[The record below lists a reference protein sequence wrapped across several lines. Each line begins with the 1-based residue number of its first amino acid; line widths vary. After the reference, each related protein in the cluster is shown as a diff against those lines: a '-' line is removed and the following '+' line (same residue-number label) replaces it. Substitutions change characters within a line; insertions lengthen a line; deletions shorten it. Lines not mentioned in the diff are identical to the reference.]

1 MKAAGG
7 QDPGLKYRHGG
18 HRSRGVRASALGANS
33 IPHAGAPTSFGTSLL
48 GILSRSFPW
57 CRGKPR
63 GWFRSS
69 CHDDLSLPRNRM
81 CSRHLHAQIDSG
93 RGMVQTRVTL
103 APERLNKSRRT
114 EVVSGQR
121 VDGLHCACI
130 QYTHPHKVLPPTY
143 RLLNVYVPRRDTP
156 SGKEVGLA

>member
-7 QDPGLKYRHGG
+7 QDPGPKYRHGG

-63 GWFRSS
+63 GWFRPS
-69 CHDDLSLPRNRM
+69 CHDGLST
-81 CSRHLHAQIDSG
+81 RHNPLRPNFLRPQRDSG
-93 RGMVQTRVTL
+93 RRMVF
-103 APERLNKSRRT
+103 
-114 EVVSGQR
+114 
-121 VDGLHCACI
+121 
-130 QYTHPHKVLPPTY
+130 
-143 RLLNVYVPRRDTP
+143 
-156 SGKEVGLA
+156 KEVGNMPIHMAIMQGLPPSRMACPVAGHTRSNEGYTRGRTIEQEPSDGSCFRATG